1 MFSTFQR
8 IQQYCGFVT
17 TVTVFLAA
25 AISISSLIQEHY
37 FISIPRASINLQS
50 IDVRFGKPHLGYNY
64 KRQEYALMRFDLEAD
79 LTPLFTW
86 NTKQLFV
93 YLAATYPG
101 KPYANKVI
109 VWDTII
115 QDKEDAVI
123 SLQDATAD
131 YSIYDVTGKFN
142 GRNATLSFEWNV
154 QPYVGLLTW
163 NKGIERERFEFPQLH
178 QAR

>member
-17 TVTVFLAA
+17 TVTLFLAV
-25 AISISSLIQEHY
+25 AISVSSIIQEHY
-37 FISIPRASINLQS
+37 FTDIPRISMNLQS
-50 IDVRFGKPHLGYNY
+50 IDVRFGKPHIGYNY
-64 KRQEYALMRFDLEAD
+64 KRQEYALMKFDLEAD

-101 KPYANKVI
+101 KPYANKVV
-109 VWDTII
+109 VWDAII
-115 QDKEDAVI
+115 RNKEDALL
-123 SLQDATAD
+123 SLSDITAD

-142 GRNATLSFEWNV
+142 GRNATLSLEWNA

-163 NKGIERERFEFPQLH
+163 NKGSERERFAFPQLTP
-178 QAR
+178 AR